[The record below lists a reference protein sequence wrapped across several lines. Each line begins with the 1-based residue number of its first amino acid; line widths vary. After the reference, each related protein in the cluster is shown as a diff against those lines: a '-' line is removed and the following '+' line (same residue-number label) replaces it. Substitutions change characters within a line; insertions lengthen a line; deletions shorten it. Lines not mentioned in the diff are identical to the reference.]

1 MQPCP
6 SRATSPASRVPPAG
20 STTEPLTPAGLR
32 GRVVLVD
39 FWTYTC
45 INWLRTLPYVRA
57 WATKYRDLGL
67 TVIGVHTPEF
77 GFEHERDNVI
87 AAARDENVDYPI
99 AIDNDFA
106 VWRAF
111 ANNYWPAIYIAD
123 AEGRLRYHH
132 FGEGEYAMTE
142 MVIQQLLSDAGAD
155 GIDGSLVRVE
165 PDGFEVDADWQNVRS
180 PETYLGYGRSTGF
193 ASPDDLQADTA
204 HAYPDA
210 SGLRLNQWAP
220 IGNWTIARHAAVS
233 NDANGRIAFRFHARD
248 VHLVMG
254 PATRGSSVPMRVT
267 VDGQNPGA
275 SHGLDIDESGAGTVA
290 DQRLYQLIRQN
301 GPIAERVVRHRV
313 SRAGRRGLL
322 LHLRLRSRTDR
333 PYPLCVSE
341 NTTPYGPGLRQQ
353 PGISPPGGCRG

>member
-1 MQPCP
+1 MSDVTTVANP
-6 SRATSPASRVPPAG
+6 STGTADVATPPELGRLIRSLIHRQEADG
-20 STTEPLTPAGLR
+20 ATLPVEGHLPGFEGATGWLNSEPLTPAGLR

-57 WATKYRDLGL
+57 WATKYHDLGL

-99 AIDNDFA
+99 ALDNDYA

-142 MVIQQLLSDAGAD
+142 MVIQQLLTDAGAE
-155 GIDGSLVRVE
+155 GIDGALVQVK

-180 PETYLGYGRSTGF
+180 PETYLGYGRTTGF
-193 ASPDDLQADTA
+193 ASPDDLRSDEA
-204 HAYPDA
+204 HTYPEP
-210 SGLRLNQWAP
+210 SGLRLNRWAP
-220 IGNWTIARHAAVS
+220 IGNWTIARHAAVL
-233 NDANGRIAFRFHARD
+233 NDPNGRIAFRFHARD

-254 PATRGSSVPMRVT
+254 PATRGTSVPMRVT
-267 VDGQNPGA
+267 VDGQTPGA
-275 SHGLDIDESGAGTVA
+275 SHGLDVDESGDGTVA

-301 GPIAERVVRHRV
+301 GPISERVVEIEF
-313 SRAGRRGLL
+313 L
-322 LHLRLRSRTDR
+322 
-333 PYPLCVSE
+333 E
-341 NTTPYGPGLRQQ
+341 
-353 PGISPPGGCRG
+353 PGIEVYCFTFG

>member
-1 MQPCP
+1 MSLVTTDANALAAIRSLIHRQAADG
-6 SRATSPASRVPPAG
+6 ATLPVEGTLPDFEGATGWLNS
-20 STTEPLTPAGLR
+20 EPLTPAGLR

-87 AAARDENVDYPI
+87 GAARDENVDYPI
-99 AIDNDFA
+99 ALDNDYA

-111 ANNYWPAIYIAD
+111 ANNYWPAIYVAD

-142 MVIQQLLSDAGAD
+142 MVIQQLLMDAGAD
-155 GIDGSLVRVE
+155 GIDGALVQVE
-165 PDGFEVDADWQNVRS
+165 PHGLEVDADWQNVRS
-180 PETYLGYGRSTGF
+180 PETYLGYGRTTAF
-193 ASPDDLQADTA
+193 AAPDDLQADTA

-220 IGNWTIARHAAVS
+220 TGNWTIARHAAVL

-254 PATRGSSVPMRVT
+254 PATRGGSVPMRVT
-267 VDGQNPGA
+267 VDGQTPGA
-275 SHGLDIDESGAGTVA
+275 SHGLDVDESGDGTVA

-301 GPIAERVVRHRV
+301 GPISERVVEIEF
-313 SRAGRRGLL
+313 L
-322 LHLRLRSRTDR
+322 
-333 PYPLCVSE
+333 E
-341 NTTPYGPGLRQQ
+341 PGVEAYCFTF
-353 PGISPPGGCRG
+353 G